1 MNAAAWNQMLLAP
14 WRQRDRM
21 APWGRRLL
29 AALMLLSLAAA
40 LYMAPGLWP
49 QVLAGSTALAAAT
62 LWMVLIGSLLVQ
74 NHPHAA
80 RFVPGHARQLRHAA
94 LAAWALLSATAAVL
108 PWLLLPGMPSLPA
121 LLLLSA
127 AVLVFAAW
135 AVRQWM
141 LWFLLSFGPALFF
154 GAGLDRRLAP
164 VWQAWQT
171 LWEAQT
177 LPVLA
182 LGLLGLAWAVARLF
196 GDGDAAHVEAYA
208 CRARMQR
215 ASRDGM
221 RGKRGDAGAF
231 GRPGEWLAR
240 PFDRAASAW
249 LRHTLARARADEA
262 SVMQRAEIVLHGQ
275 QHWLRQALGTLF
287 ALGLTALGFLFAFAM
302 AGTELQGF
310 WQKGAYGMAIGL
322 ASMGFNPSFT
332 LPNML
337 WHSRREQALLRL
349 LPGMPLGARQNRA
362 LAWMQLRQCLVAWT
376 LTTAALAV
384 LAQATGDLTLLCLAL
399 GALPLCA
406 AALLRPPARMTA
418 PSAWTVALPVLGF
431 LLLGWGLY
439 AAQKHWGVPLPVLA
453 AASVAATGAVGAWR
467 WRQAVRAPEALPAG
481 RCV

>member
-29 AALMLLSLAAA
+29 AALMLLSIAAA
-40 LYMAPGLWP
+40 LYVAPGLWP
-49 QVLAGSTALAAAT
+49 QVVAASLALAAAT

-80 RFVPGHARQLRHAA
+80 RFVPGHARQLRQAA

-108 PWLLLPGMPSLPA
+108 PWLLLPGTPSLPA

-127 AVLVFAAW
+127 AVLAFAAW

-164 VWQAWQT
+164 LWQALRA

-182 LGLLGLAWAVARLF
+182 LGLFGLGWAVARLF
-196 GDGDAAHVEAYA
+196 GDGDAAHLQAYA
-208 CRARMQR
+208 CRARLQR
-215 ASRDGM
+215 AARGGM
-221 RGKRGDAGAF
+221 NGKRDDAGAF

-240 PFDRAASAW
+240 PFDRAAAAW
-249 LRHTLARARADEA
+249 LRHTLATARPDEA

-287 ALGLTALGFLFAFAM
+287 ALGLAALGFLFAFTM
-302 AGTELQGF
+302 AGKDLQGH
-310 WQKGAYGMAIGL
+310 WQQGAYGMAIGL
-322 ASMGFNPSFT
+322 ASMGFNPGFS

-349 LPGMPLGARQNRA
+349 LPGMPLGARQNHA

-376 LTTAALAV
+376 LTTAALAG
-384 LAQATGDLTLLCLAL
+384 LAHATGDTSLLCLAL
-399 GALPLCA
+399 GTLPLSPG
-406 AALLRPPARMTA
+406 ALLRPPARMKA
-418 PSAWTVALPVLGF
+418 PSAWTVALPIFGF
-431 LLLGWGLY
+431 LVLGWGLY
-439 AAQKHWGVPLPVLA
+439 ALQKHWSVPLPLLA
-453 AASVAATGAVGAWR
+453 AASVAATLAVGAWC
-467 WRQAVRAPEALPAG
+467 WRRALRAPDALPAG
-481 RCV
+481 RCA